1 MKKTAGLV
9 AAIGLLLSACGSS
22 NSVGESSAGAVR
34 DSVEITGNWTIEVL
48 NPDGSL
54 DQRVE
59 FQNAITGPEWL
70 AFVLSME
77 EQLRGWQIWTNG
89 TPNICDTVPCTL
101 DAVTSFDVATEEVVL
116 SASMTAL
123 NTGIIDI
130 VRGALLH
137 CVVALDGTCD
147 SFLQQ
152 RVFSF
157 HNLAP
162 VDVAAGQSVQIEVR
176 YLFS

>member
-1 MKKTAGLV
+1 MKQRTLIAALV
-9 AAIGLLLSACGSS
+9 LVLSAC
-22 NSVGESSAGAVR
+22 AGATQTGDALGDTVT
-34 DSVEITGNWTIEVL
+34 VQGNWTIDVL
-48 NPDGSL
+48 NADGSL
-54 DQRVE
+54 DQHVE
-59 FQNAITGPEWL
+59 FRNAITGPEWV

-89 TPNICDTVPCTL
+89 TPNICGSDSLCVF
-101 DAVTSFDVATEEVVL
+101 DAVSSFDAATEEVVL
-116 SASMTAL
+116 SASTTAL

-130 VRGALLH
+130 VRGVLQH
-137 CVVALDGTCD
+137 CVVAADGTCD
-147 SFLQQ
+147 SFLQG